1 MIVSIGEVLM
11 LKKNGIKYL
20 LCLMIAVALFG
31 CGGGDDDDSTV
42 TVPQKPSKSI
52 AINAQDAIVFT
63 SIDQTQLIDLRN
75 KVTAEQNQSLVISSV
90 EPLEKDAC
98 IVSNIN
104 GLLFEVY
111 NSSANVCRLKYDV
124 KPLSSELEGEAKGI
138 VQVVSTNDYLSRNY
152 LPPISRVMEES
163 SVIKFDSGDL
173 LLPAG
178 TVIDSVDLIGNTLT
192 GDIGDVT
199 YDDTSIT
206 YQAPDSTT
214 GTVSIYYTAVDRINN
229 IAVPGVIYI
238 GVGQYDN
245 HNPVAVDKSYS
256 DQSVVSIGMLPDGKQ
271 FDVSSLVSDI
281 DGDNVQLVS
290 VKSSM
295 GSATISGNTTFQYK
309 GGDVGKENITYIV
322 SDHNGGYGLGSVS
335 FNINTYLSIPDKS
348 QDLIFSPPMTF
359 SEVNSFGG
367 VFTGTFEESGINGF
381 VGRYPVFNI
390 DLADAYCRARGGYLP
405 DDPTLSN
412 MFTGVLGSQP
422 VYSTMYKWHSGEPF
436 LLSGGGTFDLSS
448 GSSSSANV
456 DGYFSCA
463 IPAPSSLSWTFD
475 RPVYPAKLNVATSV
489 LINATLPVSGDKVFL
504 PPDQYQLSVD
514 VESMVVDGVRYTTPI
529 PSDVLSKI
537 DLIVSSNKVM
547 IQDMSSAAEKI
558 DSVVLNVS
566 DPSASNTTK
575 IIYGVTEC
583 PNGASF
589 DDSSILGCIFMM
601 RYQLYIPSTSTPEGI
616 NRYFTIGMTDNVLRQ
631 LIPQSDIDMLPG
643 QKFTKGSVSLHLLNL
658 NGASGSP
665 IDNWRK
671 IVGKACDMLSELK
684 IGSRDNWR
692 SSGYTNGVAPSSGG
706 LVGKVFGNT
715 TLSLDW
721 SKWASQFTGMSSFSD
736 PVQSGYLDNS
746 IVAVYGQNM
755 SSVDP
760 VFLTKYKGSG
770 RDRYVAPTCVSM

>member
-1 MIVSIGEVLM
+1 M
-11 LKKNGIKYL
+11 LKKSGIKYL
-20 LCLMIAVALFG
+20 LCLITALALFG
-31 CGGGDDDDSTV
+31 CGGEDDDSAI
-42 TVPQKPSKSI
+42 TVPQKPNKDI
-52 AINAQDAIVFT
+52 AIYAQDAIVFT
-63 SIDQTQLIDLRN
+63 SIGQTQLIDLKN
-75 KVTAEQNQSLVISSV
+75 KVTAEQNQSLIISSI

-98 IVSNIN
+98 VVSNIN

-111 NSSANVCRLKYDV
+111 NNSASVCRLKYDV
-124 KPLSSELEGEAKGI
+124 EPLSSELKGEAKGI
-138 VQVVSTNDYLSRNY
+138 VQIVSTNDYLSRNY
-152 LPPISRVMEES
+152 LPPISKVMEES
-163 SVIKFDSGDL
+163 GVIKFDSSDL

-178 TVIDSVDLIGNTLT
+178 MVVDSVDLIGDTLT

-214 GTVSIYYTAVDRINN
+214 GTISIYYTAADKINN
-229 IAVPGVIYI
+229 IVVPGVIYI

-245 HNPVAVDKSYS
+245 HNPVAVDKSYG
-256 DQSVVSIGMLPDGKQ
+256 DQSIVSIGALPDGKQ

-281 DGDNVQLVS
+281 DGDDVQLVS
-290 VKSSM
+290 VKSSI
-295 GSATISGNTTFQYK
+295 GNAIISGNTTFQYK
-309 GGDVGKENITYIV
+309 GVDVGKENITYIV

-367 VFTGTFEESGINGF
+367 VFTGTFEESGIHGF
-381 VGRYPVFNI
+381 TGRYPVFNS

-405 DDPTLSN
+405 DDPTLNN
-412 MFTGVLGSQP
+412 MFTGVLGSKP
-422 VYSTMYKWHSGEPF
+422 VYETMYKWHSGQPF

-448 GSSSSANV
+448 GSSSSANI

-475 RPVYPAKLNVATSV
+475 RPVYPAKLNVVTSV

-514 VESMVVDGVRYTTPI
+514 VDSMVVDGVRYTTPI

-537 DLIVSSNKVM
+537 NLVVNSNKVM
-547 IQDMSSAAEKI
+547 IQDMSSTAEKI

-566 DPSASNTTK
+566 DSSASNTTK

-583 PNGASF
+583 PSGASF

-601 RYQLYIPSTSTPEGI
+601 NYRLLDSSHTPDGV

-631 LIPQSDIDMLPG
+631 LIPQSDIDNLPG
-643 QKFTKGSVSLHLLNL
+643 TKFINGSVSLHLLNIHTD
-658 NGASGSP
+658 NAY
-665 IDNWRK
+665 IDDWRK
-671 IVGKACDMLSELK
+671 IVGKACDMLSDLK

-692 SSGYTNGVAPSSGG
+692 SSGSTKVSSGN
-706 LVGKVFGNT
+706 VGKVYGNSS
-715 TLSLDW
+715 LSLEW
-721 SKWASQFTGMSSFSD
+721 SKWASQFTNMSGFSK
-736 PVQSGYLDNS
+736 PVQSGYLDN
-746 IVAVYGQNM
+746 VKTVVYGQNM
-755 SSVDP
+755 YSSNPD
-760 VFLTKYKGSG
+760 FLVKYSG
-770 RDRYVAPTCVSM
+770 TSDGDRYVAPTCVSM